1 LSIGANLGI
10 RELAVLS
17 VQRIIEQTGLGVSVR
32 MSSLYETDPV
42 DCGPMAPFVNAVVE
56 FAPLLCGEDLLK
68 RLQAIEK
75 TLGRS
80 GGHNQPRE
88 LDIDIVTLGDDVFDT
103 GALTVPHPR
112 YRERGFV
119 LVPLKELAPEFT
131 CPATGRHIDDLL
143 AALPTTGGVYKI
155 SSRRSIAGTGKS

>member
-1 LSIGANLGI
+1 LT
-10 RELAVLS
+10 
-17 VQRIIEQTGLGVSVR
+17 VQRVLERSGTGVNVR

-42 DCGPMAPFVNAVVE
+42 DCGPMDRFVNAVVE

-75 TLGRS
+75 MLGRR
-80 GGHNQPRE
+80 GGHNEPRE
-88 LDIDIVTLGDDVFDT
+88 LDIDIVTLGDDVFDS
-103 GALTVPHPR
+103 GSLTVPHPR

-119 LVPLKELAPEFT
+119 LVPLKELAPEFR

-143 AALPTTGGVYKI
+143 ASLPSTGGIYRI
-155 SSRRSIAGTGKS
+155 SSRRTIAGTGES